1 MPLFFVMQDLNLDNT
16 IPAIFLPWVADAFII
31 FLLYQHFKE
40 LPDELYDSAVV
51 DGCSHFRVYWNI
63 MLPNIKPVL
72 VSAALIKFIW
82 SWDSY
87 IWPLIVLRDPS
98 LRVVQVAI
106 AFLFG
111 DQRIL
116 WGQVFAASFISTL
129 PILFLFILL
138 QRQYISGMTSSGIKG

>member
-1 MPLFFVMQDLNLDNT
+1 
-16 IPAIFLPWVADAFII
+16 
-31 FLLYQHFKE
+31 
-40 LPDELYDSAVV
+40 
-51 DGCSHFRVYWNI
+51 

-87 IWPLIVLRDPS
+87 IWPLIVLRDPD

-106 AFLFG
+106 GFLFG

-116 WGQVFAASFISTL
+116 WDQVFAASFISTI
-129 PILFLFILL
+129 PILIVFLLL
-138 QRQYISGMTSSGIKG
+138 QRYYIAGMTSSGIKG